1 MFFPLWTW
9 SILFF
14 LTNSWLR
21 EKFISFN
28 HCDSQQLWQSV
39 NNRER
44 FLQDLHVMQGLER
57 CLWYTLQLVVV
68 QLSGNRTP
76 FSLPITISSL
86 SNCSS
91 IFVYTFQVFLQLRG
105 QLIDFWGG
113 VARIIIVLYSSMCF
127 LYNFSYALIHIT
139 YLRIYQYGLKLCLN

>member
-1 MFFPLWTW
+1 MDLKHFIFF
-9 SILFF
+9 
-14 LTNSWLR
+14 N
-21 EKFISFN
+21 
-28 HCDSQQLWQSV
+28 QQLITREIYQLQSLWQPTALTECQQL
-39 NNRER
+39 RER

-76 FSLPITISSL
+76 FSLPITISSR
-86 SNCSS
+86 S

-113 VARIIIVLYSSMCF
+113 VARIIIVLYSSMYF

>member
-1 MFFPLWTW
+1 MDLKHFIFF
-9 SILFF
+9 
-14 LTNSWLR
+14 N
-21 EKFISFN
+21 
-28 HCDSQQLWQSV
+28 QQLITREIYQLQSLWQPTALTECQQL
-39 NNRER
+39 RER

-76 FSLPITISSL
+76 FSLPITISSP

-113 VARIIIVLYSSMCF
+113 VARIIIVLYSSMYF